1 MKKSELRQIIKEEVS
16 KVVKEDHIAIAN
28 GTMLDKEGE
37 MIKNQL
43 ETIERSV
50 SLLKMQIKSD
60 NMQVPAWVQSKITL
74 ATENIL
80 TCANYMAGK
89 DEESNF

>member
-1 MKKSELRQIIKEEVS
+1 MTKSELKQIIKEEVS
-16 KVVKEDHIAIAN
+16 KVFKEDHIAIAN

-89 DEESNF
+89 DEEYLD